1 VGQPLP
7 GSRQSLDAA
16 APNRQ
21 VKQMF
26 SAIDVA
32 PPDPILGLT
41 EAFKRDPSPHKV
53 NLGVGVYKDADG
65 KTPVLASVKAAEA
78 RILERETSKSYL
90 PIDGDPA
97 YGAKVR
103 ELLFGADS
111 TLGTDG
117 RAVTAHTPGGTGA
130 LRVAADYLSVKHA
143 GTTVWLSD
151 PTWANHPPVFAA
163 AGLKLAKYPYFDPS
177 QNALDFERTLE
188 AISTIPA
195 RDAVLLHACCHNP
208 SGVDLNLE
216 QWEELGELMAAR
228 SLLPIV
234 DFAYQGFADGLE
246 PDAMGLRA
254 FCQKVP
260 ELLICSSFSKNFG
273 LYNERTGALTVVAAT
288 AAAARAVQSHV
299 KVVVRRNYSNPP
311 SHGGSIVLTI
321 LNDAELRSQWEGE
334 VTAMRDR
341 INGVRKLFV
350 DTLQAQGVQR
360 DFSYLIR
367 QRGMFSF
374 SGLNPEQVRA
384 LREQHSVYIVD
395 SGRINVAGMTPQNV
409 PRLCEAIQSVL

>member
-1 VGQPLP
+1 
-7 GSRQSLDAA
+7 
-16 APNRQ
+16 
-21 VKQMF
+21 MF

-41 EAFKRDPSPHKV
+41 EAFKRDPNPHKI
-53 NLGVGVYKDADG
+53 NLGVGVYKNADG

-103 ELLFGADS
+103 QLLFGADS
-111 TLGTDG
+111 ALATDG

-130 LRVAADYLSVKHA
+130 LRVVADYLSVKHS
-143 GTTVWLSD
+143 GTSMWLSE
-151 PTWANHPPVFAA
+151 PTWANHPPVFGA
-163 AGLKLAKYPYFDPS
+163 AGLKLEKYAYFDPS
-177 QNALDFERTLE
+177 RNALDFEGMLD
-188 AISTIPA
+188 AISKIPA
-195 RDAVLLHACCHNP
+195 EDAVLLHACCHNP
-208 SGVDLNLE
+208 SGVDLTAE
-216 QWEELGELMAAR
+216 QWEKLGELMASR

-234 DFAYQGFADGLE
+234 DFAYQGFAAGLE
-246 PDAMGLRA
+246 PDAVGLRA
-254 FCQKVP
+254 FCRKVP

-288 AAAARAVQSHV
+288 PAAAHAVQSHV
-299 KVVVRRNYSNPP
+299 KVVIRRNYSNPP
-311 SHGGSIVLTI
+311 SHGGSIVLAI
-321 LNDAELRSQWEGE
+321 LDDPELRSQWEGE

-341 INGVRKLFV
+341 INGMRKLFV

-360 DFSYLIR
+360 DFSYLIQ

-374 SGLNPEQVRA
+374 SGLNPDQVQR
-384 LREQHSVYIVD
+384 LREQHSVYIVG
-395 SGRINVAGMTPQNV
+395 SGRINVAGMTAQNM
-409 PRLCEAIQSVL
+409 PRLCEAIRSVL